1 LTKIS
6 NQFILKDMS
15 ENNSK
20 IPSIIALI
28 LLVLILIGV
37 FFAVNQPK
45 AVAPSN
51 STSSQSS
58 VKSATTSPVATNPQ
72 DKCATQNSKLA
83 KANPVDVEK
92 LKLITIED
100 TKLGTGGEVQ
110 SGDVVC
116 IDYKGTLLD
125 GKVFDESYKRGQPFV
140 TQIGVGK
147 VIPGWDYGIVGLKE
161 GGKRKLTIPA
171 DLAYGS
177 RETNGIPAN
186 STLVFEVELVK
197 IIK

>member
-1 LTKIS
+1 
-6 NQFILKDMS
+6 MS
-15 ENNSK
+15 QNNSK

-28 LLVLILIGV
+28 LLVLILIAV
-37 FFAVNQPK
+37 FFTINQPK
-45 AVAPSN
+45 VSAPTTDKCK
-51 STSSQSS
+51 STSQKTDA
-58 VKSATTSPVATNPQ
+58 VK
-72 DKCATQNSKLA
+72 
-83 KANPVDVEK
+83 PVDAEK
-92 LKLITIED
+92 LKLITIEE
-100 TKLGTGGEVQ
+100 TKVGSGAEVK
-110 SGDVVC
+110 SGDIVC
-116 IDYKGTLLD
+116 IDYKGSLTD

-177 RETNGIPAN
+177 RDSATIPAN